1 MAVLLEDQVK
11 ALEKN
16 TPKVV
21 VLTVLIIAEIMIL
34 VMGKEQ
40 NT

>member
-16 TPKVV
+16 TPKV